1 MKEQILSITTKE
13 KFHNYFA
20 APVLAGLYGYAMF
33 FTVLLASKGLGVL
46 NGTIPQ
52 FKIDMDDVAMSAL
65 GFVFLFL
72 IRFLK
77 NYSQKE

>member
-1 MKEQILSITTKE
+1 MKEQILSTYTKG

-20 APVLAGLYGYAMF
+20 APVLSELYGYAMF
-33 FTVLLASKGLGVL
+33 FTVLLASKVLGAL
-46 NGTIPQ
+46 IGTKPQ
-52 FKIDMDDVAMSAL
+52 FNIDMDDVAMSAL

-77 NYSQKE
+77 KYSQKE